1 MDENMSLVTNGFLHN
16 VFNHKKEILLAYQPN
31 KKIP

>member
-16 VFNHKKEILLAYQPN
+16 VFNHKKDGSTDLVSLSA
-31 KKIP
+31 K

>member
-16 VFNHKKEILLAYQPN
+16 VFNHKILLAYQPN